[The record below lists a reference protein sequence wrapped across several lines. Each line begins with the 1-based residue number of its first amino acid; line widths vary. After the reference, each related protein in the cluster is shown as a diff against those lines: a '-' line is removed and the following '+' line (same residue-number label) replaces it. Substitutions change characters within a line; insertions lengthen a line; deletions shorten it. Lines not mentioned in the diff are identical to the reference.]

1 MKSLKYDFPR
11 DAAIAINSG
20 QATSIVIH
28 GNIYD
33 LFFLENGRDDAG
45 DYVALIEFLSARWN
59 VPGIIL
65 IVYEPSGRIWIVNDA
80 NREKLKTAW
89 TRWKTGFT
97 ENELAIKEMLS
108 ISKLRSHTDE
118 MAASFD
124 SILADAGK
132 DPVMAVDFLR
142 QLCACSRTQIGG
154 DKILKENLVIIID
167 QADMLLPES
176 DAARLSQQDRKLT
189 GTCAEWFSDPLFM
202 NGDDAVVILAE
213 SKNQI
218 NSKISKLPHVMS
230 FEVPYPDE
238 EARAH
243 FISWF
248 NKCQKDDRKIRLW
261 GSQQDLARLSG
272 GLSMHALRQLLVKA
286 SHLDIRIQPE
296 NVISAVEKYI
306 QSQLSEDVV
315 EFKKPSHSLKDVVG
329 FHKLKKFLQDEF
341 IPRLNSTDSDALA
354 GAIVCGSIGGG
365 KTFIFEAVAA
375 EADMLVLVLKNI
387 RSQWFGQTDV
397 LFERLRR
404 LLISLNKVL
413 IMVDEADTQLGNLSA
428 ETHSTERRLVGNIQG
443 MMSDPELRGKVKW
456 LLMTARIHLLS
467 PDIRRPGRAGDLI
480 IPILDPDDSERSEFI
495 RWTLRNA
502 LEADVN
508 LDELVSEIM
517 KVTSGYSAAAF
528 SSLRAEIKA
537 KSLKNK
543 LNAGQVLELVSDIMP
558 ADIKESRDY
567 QQLQALMNCTR
578 RSLIPDNLLP
588 PGLSA
593 EEARRKWAERIA
605 RLEALGVR

>member
-1 MKSLKYDFPR
+1 MTTVKYDFPR
-11 DAAIAINSG
+11 ETAVAINSG
-20 QATSIVIH
+20 QATSIVIQ

-33 LFFLENGRDDAG
+33 LFFINKDNDETG

-59 VPGIIL
+59 IPGVIL
-65 IVYEPSGRIWIVNDA
+65 IVYEPSGKIWIVNEA
-80 NREKLKTAW
+80 SKEKLKNAW

-97 ENELAIKEMLS
+97 DNELAIKEMLS
-108 ISKLRSHTDE
+108 INKIRAHAED
-118 MAASFD
+118 MGASFENSLD
-124 SILADAGK
+124 QAGK
-132 DPVMAVDFLR
+132 DPVMAVDLLR
-142 QLCACSRTQIGG
+142 QLCACSSANIGT
-154 DKILKENLVIIID
+154 DPILKENLVIIID

-176 DAARLSQQDRKLT
+176 DAARLSPQDRKSV
-189 GTCAEWFSDPLFM
+189 GICAEWFSDPLFM
-202 NGDDAVVILAE
+202 NGNNAVVMIAE
-213 SKNQI
+213 SKTQI

-243 FISWF
+243 YISWF
-248 NKCQKDDRKIRLW
+248 NQRQKDDRKIKLW
-261 GSQQDLARLSG
+261 SSQQDLARLTG

-286 SHLDIRIQPE
+286 SHLDTKIEPTD
-296 NVISAVEKYI
+296 VIATVEKYI

-315 EFKKPSHSLKDVVG
+315 EFKKPSHTLKEVVG
-329 FHKLKKFLQDEF
+329 FHKLKKFLKDEF
-341 IPRLNSTDSDALA
+341 IPRLNSTGVDALT

-413 IMVDEADTQLGNLSA
+413 IMVDEADTQFGNLNA

-443 MMSDPELRGKVKW
+443 MMSAPELRGKVKW

-480 IPILDPDDSERSEFI
+480 IPILDPDDSEREEFV
-495 RWTLRNA
+495 RWMIKNTIDPKTNA
-502 LEADVN
+502 
-508 LDELVSEIM
+508 DELTTEIM
-517 KVTSGYSAAAF
+517 KLTTGYSAAAF
-528 SSLRAEIKA
+528 ASLRSEIKA
-537 KSLKNK
+537 KSITNK
-543 LNAGQVLELVSDIMP
+543 LDAKQTLELIADIIP
-558 ADIKESRDY
+558 ADIKEARDY

-588 PGLSA
+588 PGKSP
-593 EEARRKWAERIA
+593 EDARREWSKRITQ
-605 RLEALGVR
+605 LEIMGVR